1 MIVLTEGGADVG
13 LGHVRRCLTLAAAL
27 RNEEIECTFHVRGGS
42 AVIDLIAHEN
52 FPVTAVEDFH
62 DQLEDAPAVLIDS
75 YRVEDDLFAL
85 GIPTIVIDDL
95 ADRRLPVDVVINP
108 AAGSESLTYI
118 VRDDTHLLLGVRYA
132 LLRPQ
137 FTHPFEREIREGLET
152 IMITLGG
159 NDHGSLALDL
169 VRWTRDS
176 LPQATVEVIAGP
188 FFQHLDEIRAFAVA
202 SGGHVR
208 LRTDVRDISVMLG
221 CDLAISSGGQ
231 TLYELAVTG
240 TPAIALSTAEN
251 QRHNIAALSAAGTI
265 VALEEKTPAALA
277 RALAGA
283 SDGNIRR
290 EMSRRGRALVD
301 GRGSERAAAEIARLV
316 RRHQ

>member
-13 LGHVRRCLTLAAAL
+13 LGHVRRCLTLAASL
-27 RNEEIECTFHVRGGS
+27 RNEGVECTFHVRGGN
-42 AVIDLIAHEN
+42 ATGDRVAHEN
-52 FPVTAVEDFH
+52 FPVTVVEDFH
-62 DQLEDAPAVLIDS
+62 DQLEDAPAILIDS
-75 YRVEDDLFAL
+75 YRVADDLFSL

-95 ADRRLPVDVVINP
+95 ADRALPVDVVINP
-108 AAGSESLTYI
+108 GAGAESLPYI
-118 VRDDTHLLLGVRYA
+118 VRDGTRLLLGAGYA
-132 LLRPQ
+132 LLRPE
-137 FTHPFEREIREGLET
+137 FTHPFQREIRERLDT

-169 VRWTRDS
+169 VRWTCDS
-176 LPQATVEVIAGP
+176 APQAAVDVIVGP
-188 FFQHLDEIRAFAVA
+188 FFQHIDELRAFATE
-202 SGGHVR
+202 SGRVR
-208 LRTDVRDISVMLG
+208 LRADVLDMRGAMLG

-231 TLYELAVTG
+231 TLYELAATG

-265 VALEEKTPAALA
+265 VALDEKTPAALA
-277 RALAGA
+277 RALAGV
-283 SDGNIRR
+283 SDVNVRR